1 MVEQRIG
8 AAKPAVQ
15 VFDAHVEG
23 CLDPI
28 KHVVVAGG
36 SWASSLPS
44 RITQISSEYR
54 SAMSMSCSTVTMAF
68 LCSSLSRRI
77 RFMAS

>member
-1 MVEQRIG
+1 M
-8 AAKPAVQ
+8 Q
-15 VFDAHVEG
+15 VFDAYVEG

-28 KHVVVAGG
+28 KHVVVVGG
-36 SWASSLPS
+36 SRASSFPS
-44 RITQISSEYR
+44 RIMQISSEYR
-54 SAMSMSCSTVTMAF
+54 SAMSMSCSTVTMVF

>member
-8 AAKPAVQ
+8 AAKPTVQ

-28 KHVVVAGG
+28 KHVVVVGG
-36 SWASSLPS
+36 PWASSFPS
-44 RITQISSEYR
+44 RIMQISSEYR
-54 SAMSMSCSTVTMAF
+54 SAMSMSCSTVTMVF